1 MIYIHVLH
9 SSLNKDDLSEIE
21 KTVTSYGGVLLS
33 YHISADHDSETMVK
47 KTRLPK
53 ETYYRLICMDYL
65 PKHVKKVLY
74 LDCDIIVNGSLKG
87 LYNTDLTG
95 LMFAAAE
102 DITEVAGKNFDLPV
116 PQRIEA
122 NNFMPTTSK
131 YVNAGVLLMNLEY
144 LRKVITTD
152 EIVTMID
159 ELGDLL
165 VWHDQD
171 FINYVFHKYTLYL
184 DYKYYNYFPVYW
196 DWDELKP
203 GEPVIIHF
211 AGGFKPWVDGYF
223 DICKPYVMALDNK
236 TERFVE
242 QAKELYEKYAA
253 ME

>member
-9 SSLNKDDLSEIE
+9 SSLDENDISEIE
-21 KTVTSYGGVLLS
+21 KTVTSYGGVLLA

-65 PKHVKKVLY
+65 PKNVKKVLY
-74 LDCDIIVNGSLKG
+74 LDCDIIVNGSLKE
-87 LYNTDLTG
+87 LYDTDLTG

-102 DITEVAGKNFDLPV
+102 DITEVAGAKFNLPV
-116 PQRIEA
+116 PQRITA
-122 NNFMPTTSK
+122 GNYMPDTCK
-131 YVNAGVLLMNLEY
+131 YVNAGVLLMNLEF

-171 FINYVFHKYTLYL
+171 FINYVFHKYILYI
-184 DYKYYNYFPVYW
+184 DYKLYNYFPVYW
-196 DWDELKP
+196 DWDELRP
-203 GEPVIIHF
+203 CEPVIIHY
-211 AGGFKPWVDGYF
+211 AGGFKPWLENYLDL
-223 DICKPYVMALDNK
+223 CKPYVQANNNR
-236 TERFVE
+236 TELFVK
-242 QAKELYEKYAA
+242 QTKELYEKYAA
-253 ME
+253 IE